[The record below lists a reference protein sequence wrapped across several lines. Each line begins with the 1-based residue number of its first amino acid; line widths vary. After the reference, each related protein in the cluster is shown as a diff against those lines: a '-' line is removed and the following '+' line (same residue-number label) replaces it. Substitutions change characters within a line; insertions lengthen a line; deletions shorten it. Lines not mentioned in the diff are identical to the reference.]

1 MENKNILTDKELDS
15 IVETA
20 AEARN
25 ASENDM
31 QKIKETVNI
40 DPEASI
46 EQAEKISNGDSADL
60 AAITIDTMPAADVS
74 LFDIEGDKIPESKE
88 SVDVPKDFVA
98 SMAEDASYDL
108 TDDEVIN
115 MLDIISNMKK
125 DPKYPVYKNMPEK
138 LKAVVKEIALKNS
151 IPANQFNALARML
164 MLEFVSDS
172 AIQNVFIDLEKSL
185 NEALK
190 LPSVMDLYTEHTR
203 TVMEENIPK
212 MVEEIKDTEPEKAE
226 LLLKVKDEFTKSY
239 TYSFAKE
246 EFINNSR
253 LRKAVRKHD
262 KNLKKVLDEFNFRNQ
277 KSNFKMNDVRELPE
291 VLAYILGSETVSIY
305 NSYKADN
312 MEPPAHVQKAYA
324 LRADY
329 DDIGKFCILICKSCE
344 NHNPKDI
351 TDAAYMYY
359 MMKNIIA
366 LKHSNEAKT
375 EFAAELINNICDTI
389 TFIRNKEAEFN
400 NAANMDKSKSRA

>member
-1 MENKNILTDKELDS
+1 MENKNILTDNDVYN
-15 IVETA
+15 IVEAA
-20 AEARN
+20 AEVRETSE
-25 ASENDM
+25 ASDM
-31 QKIKETVNI
+31 EKIKEAIEV
-40 DPEASI
+40 DPDATL
-46 EQAEKISNGDSADL
+46 EQAEKISDGDPADL
-60 AAITIDTMPAADVS
+60 AAATVDRMPSADVS
-74 LFDIEGDKIPESKE
+74 LFDIEGDEIIEPEVSAE
-88 SVDVPKDFVA
+88 VPKDSIA
-98 SMAEDASYDL
+98 AMAKDTYDL

-138 LKAVVKEIALKNS
+138 LKAVIREIAAKNA
-151 IPANQFNALARML
+151 IPANQFNALARMV

-172 AIQNVFIDLEKSL
+172 EIQNVFIDLEKSL

-212 MVEEIKDTEPEKAE
+212 MVEEIKDTDPDKAA

-239 TYSFAKE
+239 TYTFAKDE
-246 EFINNSR
+246 YMNNSR

-262 KNLKKVLDEFNFRNQ
+262 KNLKRALDEFNFRNE

-291 VLAYILGSETVSIY
+291 VLAHILGAETVSIY
-305 NSYKADN
+305 NSYKADEI
-312 MEPPAHVQKAYA
+312 EPPAHVHKAYD

-329 DDIGKFCILICKSCE
+329 DDINKFCILICKSCE
-344 NHNPKDI
+344 NLNPKDI
-351 TDAAYMYY
+351 ADAAYMYY
-359 MMKNIIA
+359 MMKNIIV

-375 EFAAELINNICDTI
+375 EFAAELISNICDTI
-389 TFIRNKEAEFN
+389 TFIRDKEAEF